1 MTSCCQAYAQYGLPL
16 VMRILLQAYDSSY
29 GEFRER
35 MEVLSRAL
43 ASKRFWTQWQEQL
56 LSDQL
61 GKIPSAQEPLP
72 PSDRTADRD
81 SSTHAVLGGMSSSEV
96 QELVNQIN
104 HKAHSYG
111 ITACPCLQ
119 NGHWEAE
126 IELRSQ
132 TRTST
137 YQFHSKREWEQY
149 FAAIQN
155 IALSTNVKP
164 YAMSY
169 SAIP

>member
-1 MTSCCQAYAQYGLPL
+1 
-16 VMRILLQAYDSSY
+16 MRILLHAYDGSY
-29 GEFRER
+29 NEIRER

-43 ASKRFWTQWQEQL
+43 APKRFWTQWQEQL
-56 LSDQL
+56 LSHQL

-72 PSDRTADRD
+72 PSDRIADRD
-81 SSTHAVLGGMSSSEV
+81 SSTHVVPGGMSSSQV
-96 QELVNQIN
+96 HELVNQIN
-104 HKAHSYG
+104 HEAHSYG
-111 ITACPCLQ
+111 ITARPCLQ

-132 TRTST
+132 MRTST

-155 IALSTNVKP
+155 VPLPTNVKRTL
-164 YAMSY
+164 
-169 SAIP
+169 